1 MLDKKIKTT
10 FKLFR
15 MIRKS
20 KKCIIFFIKKD
31 GSKRVMDCILDFK
44 RIPKEMHPKKLNIR
58 GIIKDIKNDR
68 IRVYDIEN
76 NGWRLILTNNAYKA
90 IIDNIEYK
98 IEIK

>member
-1 MLDKKIKTT
+1 
-10 FKLFR
+10 
-15 MIRKS
+15 
-20 KKCIIFFIKKD
+20 
-31 GSKRVMDCILDFK
+31 MDCILDFK